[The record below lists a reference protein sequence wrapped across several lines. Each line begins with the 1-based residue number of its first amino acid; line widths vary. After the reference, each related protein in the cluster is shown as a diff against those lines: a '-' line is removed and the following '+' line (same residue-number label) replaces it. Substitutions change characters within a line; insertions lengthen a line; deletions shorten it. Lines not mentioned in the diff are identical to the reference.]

1 IFMRPVVVRNAS
13 IEGDLA
19 GYRRFLPDTRFF
31 KDAELPLPAVQETVR
46 SMAPGEEFKFPTTP
60 NPVVPDPPPPGGSR

>member
-19 GYRRFLPDTRFF
+19 GYRRFLPNTRFF
-31 KDAELPLPAVQETVR
+31 KEAELPLPEVQETVR
-46 SMAPGEEFKFPTTP
+46 SMQPGEEFKFRTTP
-60 NPVVPDPPPPGGSR
+60 NPVVPDPSQPGGNR